1 MSAHRPAA
9 RTTTLA
15 KLAVLPV
22 ALIASGIVVSQAS
35 YSAYSDTTTN
45 PESNWTTGSVALSDD
60 DANSALF
67 TVKNA
72 KPGTSGTRCIT
83 VTSTGDL
90 PSSVKFYVTDASSTN
105 DLATAMNITITQGTG
120 GSFGSCDGFAPLPGG
135 ATLYSGNMAWLGM
148 TSYSYGNGLG
158 GWTPTG
164 DADEARTYKVDYSVA
179 ADAPNT
185 TQGGTAAGGLTWE
198 AQSR

>member
-1 MSAHRPAA
+1 MTAHRSAA
-9 RTTTLA
+9 RTATPARLV
-15 KLAVLPV
+15 VLPL
-22 ALIASGIVVSQAS
+22 ALIASGLVVAQAS
-35 YSAYSDTTTN
+35 YSAYSATTTN
-45 PESNWTTGSVALSDD
+45 PESNWATGSVALRDD
-60 DANSALF
+60 DAGTALF
-67 TVKNA
+67 TVENA

-105 DLATAMNITITQGTG
+105 DLALAMDVTITQGTG
-120 GSFGSCDGFAPLPGG
+120 GSFGSCDGFTPLPTG

-148 TSYSYGNGLG
+148 TAYGYGNGLG
-158 GWTPTG
+158 SWTPTG
-164 DADEARTYKVDYSVA
+164 DADETRTYKVDYRIA

-185 TQGGTAAGGLTWE
+185 TQGGTATGGLTWE